1 MRSSLILMIA
11 LILIAASCTPE
22 ESLADQNKTL
32 MKSMIN
38 DLNQPDWADKMAAYM
53 PAGEYENYKEVHSS
67 FRTAFPD
74 YHYTPEVI
82 AASGDTVVTV
92 GTVTVTHQA
101 ALDTWFFKG
110 TEPNGKQYKWK
121 EIWVMTFKDGK
132 VTWAY
137 SMADNL
143 DLLNQMG
150 IVFPPQPATEED

>member
-1 MRSSLILMIA
+1 MKSNLIFIIA
-11 LILIAASCTPE
+11 VVLIAVACTPK
-22 ESLADQNKTL
+22 ESVADQNKAV
-32 MKSMIN
+32 MKNMIN

-53 PAGEYENYKEVHSS
+53 PAEEFENYKEVHSR

-74 YHYTPEVI
+74 YHYSPEVI

-110 TEPNGKQYKWK
+110 VEPTGKQYNWK
-121 EIWVMTFKDGK
+121 EIWVMTLKEGK

-137 SMADNL
+137 SLTDNL
-143 DLLNQMG
+143 DLLNQLG
-150 IVFPPQPATEED
+150 IVFPPQPATEEE